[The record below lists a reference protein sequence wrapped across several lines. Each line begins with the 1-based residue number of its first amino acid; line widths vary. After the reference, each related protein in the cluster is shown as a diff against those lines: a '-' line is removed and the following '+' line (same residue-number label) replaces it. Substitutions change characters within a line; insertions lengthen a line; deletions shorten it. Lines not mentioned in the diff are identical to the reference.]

1 MKKITA
7 ILLLLTILL
16 SACQSNT
23 MAAATPTAVPTET
36 PVVVKTPISDEVKAS
51 VSDVYQLSLIINV
64 DAILLQD
71 IYSGVQTGEMSD
83 MDAYNNVL
91 SAITVVNAIEEQ
103 IPQVNA
109 PESIDQIWQEMIG
122 YQETTKELLAAWSN
136 SEMELDQVVVEI
148 GAVSMNSTDAMVR
161 LQEQLATTYGMD
173 KQSLRSMREETVA
186 QMKAE
191 LLARTLESEE
201 E

>member
-7 ILLLLTILL
+7 ILLLITFLF
-16 SACQSNT
+16 SACQSKN
-23 MAAATPTAVPTET
+23 AVVPTSTTAPTET
-36 PVVVKTPISDEVKAS
+36 PTETSTPISDEIKAS

-71 IYSGVQTGEMSD
+71 IFTGVQSGEMSD

-103 IPQVNA
+103 IPLVNA
-109 PESIDQIWQEMIG
+109 PDSIAQIWQEMIG
-122 YQETTKELLAAWSN
+122 YQETTKQLLAAWSN

-148 GAVSMNSTDAMVR
+148 SAVSTNTSDAMAR
-161 LQEQLATTYGMD
+161 LENQLAGTYGMD
-173 KQSLRSMREETVA
+173 LQSLRSVREETVA

-191 LLARTLESEE
+191 LLAKTIEE